1 MTQSGLSQ
9 AFRILRVFLFLLLP
23 LLGFSTDL
31 TAQTH
36 VVSPTELQK
45 EAVAAGRTRQHDL
58 ETINRLFSLPKS
70 QKILQGAGIDP
81 AGVKTAVAVLSDQ
94 ELARL
99 AARSAQAQADFAAG
113 RMSDRDLLLILIGLA
128 ALILIIV
135 AVH

>member
-1 MTQSGLSQ
+1 MTRSGVSQ
-9 AFRILRVFLFLLLP
+9 GFRIRTVFFFLLLP
-23 LLGFSTDL
+23 LVGVSTDL

-36 VVSPTELQK
+36 VVSATELHT
-45 EAVAAGRTRQHDL
+45 EAVAAGRTRQQDL
-58 ETINRLFSLPKS
+58 ETMDRLFSLPKAE
-70 QKILQGAGIDP
+70 KALQTAGIDP
-81 AGVKTAVAVLSDQ
+81 TSLKKAVSVLSDQ

-99 AARSAQAQADFAAG
+99 AARSGQAQADFAAG